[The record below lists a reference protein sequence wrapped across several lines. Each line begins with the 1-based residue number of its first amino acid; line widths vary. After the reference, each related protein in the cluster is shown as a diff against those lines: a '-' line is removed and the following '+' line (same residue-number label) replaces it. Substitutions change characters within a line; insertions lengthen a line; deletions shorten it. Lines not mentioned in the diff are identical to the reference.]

1 MSGPRYDSNIGF
13 VNFDQVKEAVDN
25 MGDNVKDIAL
35 TGYRL
40 STLVVVLGVFSFF
53 APVIFKGAVGSLKH
67 VPSAIGEVARL
78 PVRAYGWTRQLKED
92 YRTDNENKEKK

>member
-1 MSGPRYDSNIGF
+1 MIFNCPSKKIHLRIVF
-13 VNFDQVKEAVDN
+13 NFWTASL
-25 MGDNVKDIAL
+25 IC
-35 TGYRL
+35 
-40 STLVVVLGVFSFF
+40 SSFF